1 MINSGYA
8 DAMNAMKKGPG
19 VSAREA
25 YYHGL
30 EVMMRRMDPEYER
43 NTLNS

>member
-1 MINSGYA
+1 MIKLGWD
-8 DAMNAMKKGPG
+8 DAMDAMKKGPG

-30 EVMMRRMDPEYER
+30 EIMMRRMDPDYER
-43 NTLNS
+43 DMFT